1 MTKDADMA
9 AFETMLRASIAKDVA
24 SFLRVHEVYN
34 DEELLE
40 IIWRKNGFV

>member
-1 MTKDADMA
+1 MSRDADMA

-24 SFLRVHEVYN
+24 SFLRVHEAYN
-34 DEELLE
+34 DEEILE

>member
-24 SFLRVHEVYN
+24 AFIRIHEVYR
-34 DEELLE
+34 DEELLD
-40 IIWRKNGFV
+40 IIWRGYDAR